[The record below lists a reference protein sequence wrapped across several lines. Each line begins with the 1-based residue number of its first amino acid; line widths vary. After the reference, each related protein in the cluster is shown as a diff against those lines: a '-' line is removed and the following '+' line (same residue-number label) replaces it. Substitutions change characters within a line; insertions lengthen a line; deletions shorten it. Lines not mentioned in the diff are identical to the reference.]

1 MNLEQLF
8 SIMRHSFPKYIM
20 LALLVMSSLTVKA
33 THIVGG
39 EMNYTCLGEDQYEI
53 TLTIF
58 RDCFNGDPNAW
69 FDNPASI
76 GVFDRNNQLLQEIL
90 IPLMNND
97 TLNPILSGECFVIPP
112 NVCVHTSTY
121 RTTISLPPLIGG
133 YQLAYQRCCRN
144 QTIVNIVE
152 PLATGATYGVTISE
166 AALLECNSNPK
177 FQEWPPLYICVNEP
191 IFFDQSAIDIDGD
204 SIVYRLCTPLQGA
217 NQAIPQPQPPN
228 PPPYQPITWIDPPY
242 NVSNMLNGAPGDEP
256 LRIDPVTGLLTGLPN
271 TIGQFVVGICVEEYR
286 NGLLISTTRRDF
298 QYNVGICGESI
309 SSFFAPEVQCDDLTV
324 QFDNTS
330 EGADDY
336 LWIFGE
342 VQNPLG
348 TSLDRNPSFTFP
360 DTGTYLVTLIAE
372 PNETCRDTF
381 SKEIQL
387 RTNTLAPDF
396 DIAFGHCSDT
406 LFLDIQDLSI
416 DTSSTIVDWNWRVA
430 PDGTVFSGP
439 NPALFTTSAG
449 EVNITLTVTAA
460 NACQRS
466 ITKSINSNAIQA
478 VPLQDSIKICQGNSV
493 RIGSLLFP
501 NYSFE
506 WTPKDF
512 LDNPLLPNPLAS
524 PPTTTTYLLSVN
536 NEGEC
541 FWQDSIVVEVIDI
554 ELGFPTDTTICSQSL
569 SLSVESQPG
578 LTYAWATDI
587 EFEEIISVEDSVLVF
602 PQGLVPYYLRVEN
615 ELGCR
620 LDTVVNVQGN
630 GIDLIPVEVPSV
642 CEGDTLNVSFLNA
655 DDSDTLQTNWQENE
669 FVLSETGLIASV
681 TVNEGGEHFFV
692 LEATNQ
698 FGCSFLDSIAVQVID
713 TSVSAAFFNTT
724 QCAGLSVNFTSE
736 SPNASFF
743 IWDFGDPADP
753 MAMGFGSGTHH
764 EYTAPGTYNVKV
776 VLDTDA
782 LCKDTFVQQVIVGEP
797 QIQPDF
803 SWSLLSCADTA
814 TILFEDQ
821 SRNTQSIITDWVWQ
835 IGDTLLQGESAIEL
849 LFTEAG
855 EVSASLEIVS
865 SDGCRDT
872 LQQLIDIPIIEQ
884 LEMDSLRL
892 CFGES
897 VALNPDGNP
906 LLTYQWNPASDLD
919 DNKAPNPIASPPFSR
934 LYEVTIADSLNNC
947 LLEQDIWVEVSPEIE
962 YEIPPDQT
970 ICEESIVLTV
980 STAQNLQLSWAND
993 PNFQHPISLQDSV
1006 RVRPVGLQT
1015 YFVKLT
1021 NDYGCTIEDEL
1032 SIIGASIRLQVED
1045 VTICIGDTASIFA
1058 NTIGEQNLTFQ
1069 WTPENAIIGST
1080 NSDSIIV
1087 SPPETTTYQLSVSN
1101 TEGCQLDTAVTVR
1114 LFNFIP
1120 TLEIQAEMDTVLD
1133 GESTQLLATQNDTYI
1148 YQWAAD
1154 PTLDVLNTFDPIAS
1168 PLETTTYQ
1176 LVIRDQ
1182 NGCINQASI
1191 TVFVFSPECRTPFI
1205 YVPNAFTPNADG
1217 RNDDFKVYG
1226 APIDELQLLI
1236 YDRWGEKIFES
1247 DDPNQGWDGTFGGKQ
1262 LPSDVYAYYVRIKC
1276 FNGEEYR
1283 SKGNVT
1289 LIR

>member
-1 MNLEQLF
+1 MRQTFPTYLILSLF
-8 SIMRHSFPKYIM
+8 IF
-20 LALLVMSSLTVKA
+20 SSLTVKA

-39 EMNYTCLGEDQYEI
+39 EMNYTCLGENQYEI

-76 GVFDRNNQLLQEIL
+76 GVFDRNNQLLQEVL

-152 PLATGATYGVTISE
+152 PLATGATYGVSISE

-298 QYNVGICGESI
+298 QYNVGICGESV

-387 RTNTLAPDF
+387 RINTLAPDF
-396 DIAFGHCSDT
+396 EIAFNNCSDT
-406 LFLDIQDLSI
+406 LFLDIQDLST

-430 PDGTVFSGP
+430 PDGTVFTGP
-439 NPALFTTSAG
+439 NPALFTTSTG
-449 EVNITLTVTAA
+449 EVDITLTVTAA
-460 NACQRS
+460 NGCERS
-466 ITKSINSNAIQA
+466 ITQSINSNAIQA
-478 VPLQDSIKICQGNSV
+478 VPLQDSIKICQGNAV

-524 PPTTTTYLLSVN
+524 PPTTTTYQLSIN

-554 ELGFPTDTTICSQSL
+554 NLGFPADTTICSQSL
-569 SLSVESQPG
+569 ELGAESKPS
-578 LTYAWATDI
+578 LTYLWATDAA
-587 EFEEIISVEDSVLVF
+587 FEEVISEKDSVLVF
-602 PQGLVPYYLRVEN
+602 PQGVVPYYLRVQN

-630 GIDLIPVEVPSV
+630 GIDLIPVEVPVV
-642 CEGDTLNVSFLNA
+642 CEGDTLNISFLNA
-655 DDSDTLQTNWQENE
+655 DDTDTLQTNWQENE
-669 FVLSETGLIASV
+669 FLLSENGLKASI
-681 TVNEGGEHFFV
+681 TVNEGGERFFV

-698 FGCSFLDSIAVQVID
+698 LGCSFSDSIAVQVID
-713 TSVSAAFFNTT
+713 TSASAAFFSTT
-724 QCAGLSVNFTSE
+724 QCAGLSVNFESD

-743 IWDFGDPADP
+743 IWDFGDPADSTT
-753 MAMGFGSGTHH
+753 MGFGSETHH
-764 EYTAPGTYNVKV
+764 EYADPGTYNVTV

-782 LCKDTFVQQVIVGEP
+782 LCRDTFVQQVIVGEP

-803 SWSLLSCADTA
+803 SWTLLSCADTA
-814 TILFEDQ
+814 TIRFEDQ
-821 SRNTQSIITDWVWQ
+821 SRNTQSLITDWIWQ

-855 EVSASLEIVS
+855 EISASLEIVS
-865 SDGCRDT
+865 NDGCRDT

-884 LEMDSLRL
+884 VPMDSLRL

-897 VALNPDGNP
+897 VALNPSGNP
-906 LLTYQWNPASDLD
+906 LLTYEWKPASNLD
-919 DNKAPNPIASPPFSR
+919 DNRAPNPMASPTSST
-934 LYEVTIADSLNNC
+934 LYEVTITDTLNNC

-962 YEIPPDQT
+962 YQIPGDQT
-970 ICEESIVLTV
+970 ICEESFELTV
-980 STAQNLQLSWAND
+980 STTQDLQLTWASD
-993 PNFQHPISLQDSV
+993 PDFLNPISLQDSV

-1015 YFVKLT
+1015 YFVRLT
-1021 NDYGCTIEDEL
+1021 NDFGCTIEDEL
-1032 SIIGASIRLQVED
+1032 SIVGASIRLELED
-1045 VTICIGDTASIFA
+1045 VTICIGDTASILA
-1058 NTIGEQNLTFQ
+1058 NTIGEQHLTFQ
-1069 WTPENAIIGST
+1069 WTPENAIIGPT
-1080 NSDSIIV
+1080 NRDSIIV
-1087 SPPETTTYQLSVSN
+1087 SPRETTTYQLSVSN
-1101 TEGCQLDTAVTVR
+1101 AEGCQLDTVATVR

-1120 TLEIQAEMDTVLD
+1120 TLEITAEMDTVLD
-1133 GESTQLLATQNDTYI
+1133 GESTQLLATQDDTYS
-1148 YQWAAD
+1148 YEWDSD

-1217 RNDDFKVYG
+1217 RNDDFRVYG

-1236 YDRWGEKIFES
+1236 YDRWGEKVFES
-1247 DDPNQGWDGTFGGKQ
+1247 DDPNQGWDGSFGGKQ